1 MSCVFIEAGQCGNQL
16 GYTILE
22 KLLLHYENDANSNSN
37 SNVQEKHKETFFR
50 KSSKR
55 SKENDTLVA
64 RAVCLDTEPKVI
76 GECVMKAASSQKW
89 SYDSK
94 SIAYLHGGINYI
106 DN

>member
-22 KLLLHYENDANSNSN
+22 KLMVHYENEIASNSN
-37 SNVQEKHKETFFR
+37 SKVDVNEKHKEIFFR
-50 KSSKR
+50 KVFKR
-55 SKENDTLVA
+55 SREHGKLVA

-76 GECVMKAASSQKW
+76 RECTARASLNQKW

-94 SIAYLHGGINYI
+94 SVAYLHGGIS
-106 DN
+106 